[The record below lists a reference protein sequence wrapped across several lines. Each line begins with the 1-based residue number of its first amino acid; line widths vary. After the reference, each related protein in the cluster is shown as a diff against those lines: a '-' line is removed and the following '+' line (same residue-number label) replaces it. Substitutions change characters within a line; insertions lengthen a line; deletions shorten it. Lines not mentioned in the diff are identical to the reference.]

1 MKSLDQYEFDS
12 AYGKDEEGLCSAL
25 CPFSCLWPSPPFGA
39 THTQTAFHCV
49 AFHCDAFPMFIS
61 LCCISLCCI
70 SLCTPNIQRTACR
83 CSDLSIVRGHKKV
96 GVELPR
102 PHTHCLFLRL
112 KDVINGF
119 ANLNETHIRLL
130 LYAWFVPFL

>member
-1 MKSLDQYEFDS
+1 MKSLDQYES
-12 AYGKDEEGLCSAL
+12 PRRMAKMKKGSAL
-25 CPFSCLWPSPPFGA
+25 LSASFLAFGPA
-39 THTQTAFHCV
+39 LHLGPHTHSLHFTVLHFTVMHFLC
-49 AFHCDAFPMFIS
+49 CIS

>member
-1 MKSLDQYEFDS
+1 MSLTEHMAKMKK
-12 AYGKDEEGLCSAL
+12 GSAL
-25 CPFSCLWPSPPFGA
+25 LAASFLAFGPA
-39 THTQTAFHCV
+39 LHLGPHTHSLHFTVLHFTVMHFTVMHFLC
-49 AFHCDAFPMFIS
+49 CIS